1 MYSGHVVWLC
11 VFFSL
16 FDFQELCVLVD
27 GVYAGV
33 MWCLHALVCL

>member
-1 MYSGHVVWLC
+1 MVMC
-11 VFFSL
+11 IFFT

-33 MWCLHALVCL
+33 MWCLHALVGL